1 MQPFLFSV
9 DSVNWSYCF
18 MNILNLRPFFT
29 PHLWLSIINVFFFII
44 YVGFMSTILWE
55 DRPTALRHSLP
66 LTHDDHDS
74 AMVRYTEK
82 SFLDTVQRRG
92 RINYNLQGQKTLV
105 SLKKD
110 ADYLIQNH
118 WIEVLAVNFDSS
130 NTYGD
135 FVRLI
140 NFCLIHG
147 IKRYVF
153 IDNTMYI
160 FPYEY
165 F

>member
-1 MQPFLFSV
+1 
-9 DSVNWSYCF
+9 

-55 DRPTALRHSLP
+55 DRPNAIRHRLP
-66 LTHDDHDS
+66 LTHDNHDS
-74 AMVRYTEK
+74 TMAIYTEK

-92 RINYNLQGQKTLV
+92 RINYNLQGQTTLDSV
-105 SLKKD
+105 KKNV
-110 ADYLIQNH
+110 DYLIQNNRE
-118 WIEVLAVNFDSS
+118 EVLAVNFDSS

-140 NFCLIHG
+140 NFCLVHNIR
-147 IKRYVF
+147 RYVL
-153 IDNTMYI
+153 IDNTMYL
-160 FPYEY
+160 FP